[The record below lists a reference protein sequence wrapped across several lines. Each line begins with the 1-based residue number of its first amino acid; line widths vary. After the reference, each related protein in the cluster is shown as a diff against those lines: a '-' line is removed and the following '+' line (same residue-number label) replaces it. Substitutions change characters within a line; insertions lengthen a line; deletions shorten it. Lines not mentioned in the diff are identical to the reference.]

1 MVQVALGPDAAGER
15 VSRSPSPE
23 GGAAQRMHQ
32 WMIPYFQPVVLLMF
46 RELVLDRTKIS
57 SGLAEVCSGF
67 LTT

>member
-15 VSRSPSPE
+15 VSRSPFQE
-23 GGAAQRMHQ
+23 GGASQRMHL
-32 WMIPYFQPVVLLMF
+32 WMVPFFQPIVLLMF
-46 RELVLDRTKIS
+46 REFVLDRTKIS